1 MMYARNKYDLTFYLE
16 IELSFLNG
24 RRRDVDRDKIV
35 VTNSSRFIHSQ
46 NSRIGFS
53 TQPGFVSISVPLL
66 PHFEAEFIFIYIVT
80 VVVTT
85 KHVDR

>member
-1 MMYARNKYDLTFYLE
+1 MYARNKYDLTFYLE

-24 RRRDVDRDKIV
+24 RDKSV

-66 PHFEAEFIFIYIVT
+66 PHFEAEFIYIYCNCRCHNET
-80 VVVTT
+80 
-85 KHVDR
+85 RR